1 MRKEYDFSKGVR
13 WSTVMA
19 RRSRKSSSARSGG
32 GVADRTDDPP
42 LTSSQMREIRRR
54 VADLNNPVRYI
65 LASRMTPRFIL
76 YYDVT
81 DGTYVL
87 NNPQE
92 ATLFKRRDAAESVK
106 RVLGGR
112 MRVVTCKTKRLNGR
126 RVLILPDAFR
136 PKKRS

>member
-13 WSTVMA
+13 WSSVMA
-19 RRSRKSSSARSGG
+19 TRSRKSSSTKRAGVVAART
-32 GVADRTDDPP
+32 VDPP

-54 VADLNNPVRYI
+54 VADLDNPVRFI

-76 YYDVT
+76 FYDVT

-87 NNPQE
+87 NNPQG
-92 ATLFKRRDAAESVK
+92 ATLFKRRDEAESVK

-112 MRVVTCKTKRLNGR
+112 LRVITCRTKRLNGR
-126 RVLILPDAFR
+126 RVPILPKAYL
-136 PKKRS
+136 PKKRT